1 MQKTKNNDQNSE
13 RIPPVNNSQGK
24 ESSTKTTE
32 DADNTSSEANFQSN
46 LSASEDFS
54 TKSGENLQNTEPCGQ
69 NSAFSELISRDF
81 EEFSRSFPNIS
92 RDSLYNNNNLEI
104 FASGKENQ
112 PLLRIFTDFSA
123 LIASLEAEA
132 LAKARHELSL
142 ESASVGALS
151 GAFSPSEPYF
161 TKEQVQRMTKSEI
174 SRNFEA
180 IRKSQARW

>member
-13 RIPPVNNSQGK
+13 KIPPLNSSQGE
-24 ESSTKTTE
+24 ESSTKTAE
-32 DADNTSSEANFQSN
+32 DADNTSSEANFESN

-69 NSAFSELISRDF
+69 SSTFSELISRDF
-81 EEFSRSFPNIS
+81 EEFSRRFPNIS
-92 RDSLYNNNNLEI
+92 RDSLNNNKNLEI

-142 ESASVGALS
+142 ENASVGALS
-151 GAFSPSEPYF
+151 GAFNPSEPYF